1 VTVGNGNEPF
11 ESGEGE
17 NLFNRVEV
25 WTPKMYE
32 MAKLTAEDIRDRI
45 EQATDARREVLQ
57 SLQAQWLEQIRL
69 YEELHRADD

>member
-1 VTVGNGNEPF
+1 
-11 ESGEGE
+11 
-17 NLFNRVEV
+17 
-25 WTPKMYE
+25 MYE